1 MCWRQNQ
8 INNFLVS
15 CLKPNH
21 SNWFTVGPPTSL
33 KSCLHSQRPHQ
44 KCSSVASA
52 LVATLWS
59 KGHFLYIEYIRD
71 LNSSFICTLWQVSP
85 EKNSTACLLK
95 FWPIKD
101 KIIAPR
107 YSWTPESWF
116 VFMFPSNLL
125 LSYFSSST
133 SFPSMACQSLGQARA
148 PCICLS
154 SALCRDRWL
163 LADEPAPNSWP
174 FGQSN
179 QLNYIVGTLPF
190 FEPAIDWKDSEP
202 PPHHQPMLPPQSH
215 HIHDHHLHTLVPM
228 PSMPSSSSASMISH
242 GGVPIHMVLNPE
254 PHLRPMV
261 TPPSTPA
268 IPGNPRSKRHGTTI
282 FVERLPNRSSSSMMT
297 SLACRCDWT
306 PSARFGHHWLQWSTS
321 CRRRTLQSRSPGMF
335 RSTLTSWIFDGT
347 IARVTLSAC
356 ATPTCHILH
365 THRPQCRQQDTGT
378 LFPPRPFTDFNQ
390 PYIMLHLAIEP
401 FPLGTYHKMLDRRK
415 IPSIHVVLQFP
426 FYFFLLPCCCLVCI
440 HLIPIS
446 ALFSSEIWQS
456 ETPQP
461 PI

>member
-1 MCWRQNQ
+1 MVCIHVPLQFAS
-8 INNFLVS
+8 FLLFFFNVFSFHGLSVFGSSSHSVHLFVLCALSGSMAPGRWTSAKFMTIWPEQSVELHRRHLAIFWACYRLERLWTSTSSPTYATTTVPSHPRPSSPYS
-15 CLKPNH
+15 CTH
-21 SNWFTVGPPTSL
+21 AQ
-33 KSCLHSQRPHQ
+33 H
-44 KCSSVASA
+44 A
-52 LVATLWS
+52 
-59 KGHFLYIEYIRD
+59 
-71 LNSSFICTLWQVSP
+71 
-85 EKNSTACLLK
+85 
-95 FWPIKD
+95 
-101 KIIAPR
+101 
-107 YSWTPESWF
+107 
-116 VFMFPSNLL
+116 LL
-125 LSYFSSST
+125 LVCLDDFS
-133 SFPSMACQSLGQARA
+133 C
-148 PCICLS
+148 
-154 SALCRDRWL
+154 
-163 LADEPAPNSWP
+163 
-174 FGQSN
+174 
-179 QLNYIVGTLPF
+179 
-190 FEPAIDWKDSEP
+190 
-202 PPHHQPMLPPQSH
+202 
-215 HIHDHHLHTLVPM
+215 
-228 PSMPSSSSASMISH
+228 
-242 GGVPIHMVLNPE
+242 GVPIHMVLNPE

-297 SLACRCDWT
+297 SLACPCDWT